1 MKFSAGIYLCLP
13 SVTCALGPVAPNPRY
28 LRHPSR
34 YLRTSWCVRW
44 IDAGGVVWTGHA
56 RTLFQFDLGAVRYG
70 ARSVQ
75 HVARFASTTV
85 KTDTGFEV
93 DTIQYMWD
101 KYNAIHGTPVGKRS
115 TYPCSCHR
123 SLSSEHARSFLL
135 LLQVLLA
142 TTCLF
147 VAAVPHM
154 LGFTSTSFSFT
165 CTSAPA
171 DELDRVLP
179 LQRRPVPGVRTLL
192 P

>member
-1 MKFSAGIYLCLP
+1 MCLP

-44 IDAGGVVWTGHA
+44 IDGGVVWTGHA

-75 HVARFASTTV
+75 HGALCIHHSEDRHRVRGRHHSVHVGQVQRHPRDARRQAL
-85 KTDTGFEV
+85 DLP
-93 DTIQYMWD
+93 MLM
-101 KYNAIHGTPVGKRS
+101 P
-115 TYPCSCHR
+115 
-123 SLSSEHARSFLL
+123 SLSLFRTRPLL
-135 LLQVLLA
+135 SA
-142 TTCLF
+142 SPAGTCLF

-165 CTSAPA
+165 CTSA
-171 DELDRVLP
+171 
-179 LQRRPVPGVRTLL
+179 RR
-192 P
+192 